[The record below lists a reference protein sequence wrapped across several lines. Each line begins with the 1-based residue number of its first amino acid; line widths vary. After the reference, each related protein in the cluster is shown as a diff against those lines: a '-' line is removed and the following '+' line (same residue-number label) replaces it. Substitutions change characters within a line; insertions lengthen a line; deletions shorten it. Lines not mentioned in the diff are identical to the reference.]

1 MMHMCLCCDHVVC
14 CGVDYVQSGYHRIDC
29 YRHQLKGTLLCVDA
43 PPAMSSACR
52 AALMTQM
59 RDGTNRNHS
68 FVGLQSLCAVP
79 WHKQCLRCGDPSVP
93 CSVHVTTPP
102 IRSHFILLAVTLPF
116 CRSVCLSAR
125 LSLSLSVCSL
135 YTYKQ
140 PLSRSHTPEIIEVF
154 ARGMLHLLQRMVGK

>member
-1 MMHMCLCCDHVVC
+1 MSCAAVWIMFSLDIIGSIATDINSKVRCFVSTRRQLC
-14 CGVDYVQSGYHRIDC
+14 QA
-29 YRHQLKGTLLCVDA
+29 L
-43 PPAMSSACR
+43 
-52 AALMTQM
+52 AALMTEM

-135 YTYKQ
+135 YTHKQ